1 MFLDVFAIHK
11 RIAQVAILDSKV
23 AIVIISPSVRI
34 SPYLSYA
41 IINVKIIEAIMPTAS
56 IILASTIKVTSSLL
70 HDSNTKFP
78 FFTCFSFTNAD

>member
-41 IINVKIIEAIMPTAS
+41 NNKRE
-56 IILASTIKVTSSLL
+56 
-70 HDSNTKFP
+70 DN
-78 FFTCFSFTNAD
+78 